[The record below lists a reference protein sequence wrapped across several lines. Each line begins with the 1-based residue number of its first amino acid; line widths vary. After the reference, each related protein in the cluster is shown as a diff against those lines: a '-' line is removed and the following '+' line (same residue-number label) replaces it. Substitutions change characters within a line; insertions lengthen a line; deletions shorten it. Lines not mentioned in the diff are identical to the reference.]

1 MVNKFH
7 VQLTNMK
14 KALLIFLLLPLFAFP
29 QAERRYRAIIVDS
42 VKSLNGGVIDIKDIA
57 KFDSVI
63 SVGGAADADALL
75 TLISTIKGFLAPRMT
90 TAQKNAI
97 VGPTSGLLVYDT
109 DLELYF
115 FFAGP
120 AGWLE
125 VGGPTAITTNR
136 IPLGTGTDINNGT
149 WEFAT
154 NTLRPVTDG
163 SDIGTTGTNRVANIF
178 MDGSANID
186 FATTLTFDEAG
197 TEAMRILTGGN
208 VGIGTVTPAFPLD
221 VDGIIN
227 STNSRTGAT
236 GNVANF
242 TTVKIFND
250 STMTADVAV
259 AGLLPAGYMIDNIM
273 FKNTTGSTITQFDI
287 GFTAGGGEIV
297 ANGNITGSD
306 EGSFTILQR
315 VDDFDG
321 ADEIFFDAN
330 SFNGST
336 LIIYIKMSRIF

>member
-29 QAERRYRAIIVDS
+29 QADKRYRKIIIEEIKALTAGLITV
-42 VKSLNGGVIDIKDIA
+42 KDIT
-57 KFDSVI
+57 KFDLQLSA
-63 SVGGAADADALL
+63 GGAADADALL
-75 TLISTIKGFLAPRMT
+75 TLISTTKGFLAPRMT

-109 DLELYF
+109 TLELYF

-125 VGGPTAITTNR
+125 VGAATAIVTDR
-136 IPLGTGTDINNGT
+136 IPKGTNTDIDNGT

-163 SDIGTTGTNRVANIF
+163 SDIGTTGTNRVGTMF
-178 MDGSANID
+178 MDGTGQFD
-186 FATTLTFDEAG
+186 FATTLIFDEAG
-197 TEAMRILTGGN
+197 SERMRILTGGN
-208 VGIGTVTPAFPLD
+208 VGIGVVAPAFLLD
-221 VDGIIN
+221 VNGTTN
-227 STNSRTGAT
+227 STNSQTGTT

-250 STMTADVAV
+250 STMTADGSVV
-259 AGLLPAGYMIDNIM
+259 GLLPAGYIIDNII
-273 FKNTTGSTITQFDI
+273 FKNTTGSSITQFDI

-297 ANGNITGSD
+297 GNGTISGNA

-315 VDDFDG
+315 VEDFDA

-336 LIIYIKMSRIF
+336 LILYIKMSRIF